1 MYDEK
6 GNNESKIRHKEEK
19 LDYMISTIK
28 QQSNQKIVGKAATNI
43 RLMLIIEAII
53 TPTILS
59 STERWHNITKQEEN
73 KYTKK
78 H

>member
-43 RLMLIIEAII
+43 RLMLIEAII

-59 STERWHNITKQEEN
+59 STETWHNITKQEEN